1 LLPGAPFLLRGDH
14 IRVRGEN
21 RARVGAD
28 GKRGA
33 MSTEPAWLELRLEAD
48 REAVEPVS
56 ELLARHGY
64 QNGIVVQEPII
75 DELSWGEYVTDPE
88 KPVILTTYI
97 REDEASDAS
106 LQAVREG
113 LWHLGRI
120 RPVGELAIARRT
132 EKDWTET
139 WQSYYRV
146 MRVGRRTVIVPSWLE
161 YEPEAGDIVLDL
173 NPGMAFGTGLHPTT
187 RLCLRAIEDRLG
199 TGARALDLG
208 TGSGI
213 LAVLMAKLGAAEI
226 VALDT
231 DPVAVDATTATAE
244 RNGVAGVVRVGQG
257 SLDAAT
263 GRFDFI
269 AANIIANVI
278 IELAEGLADALAPG
292 GTLVVSGII
301 DDRYEEVAL
310 ALVAAG
316 LVLVD
321 LLRETDWIAIVAEK
335 R

>member
-1 LLPGAPFLLRGDH
+1 MPGTPFMLPVDH
-14 IRVRGEN
+14 IGRWEKSTY
-21 RARVGAD
+21 AD
-28 GKRGA
+28 KDRKRGA
-33 MSTEPAWLELRLEAD
+33 MSTEPAWLELRIEAD

-75 DELSWGEYVTDPE
+75 DELSWGEYVTDPG

-120 RPVGELAIARRT
+120 RPVGELAIMRRT

-146 MRVGRRTVIVPSWLE
+146 MHVGQRTVIVPSWLE
-161 YEPEAGDIVLDL
+161 YEPEPDDIVLDL

-187 RLCLRAIEDRLG
+187 RLCLRAIEARLG
-199 TGARALDLG
+199 AGVRALDLG

-213 LAVLMAKLGAAEI
+213 LAVLIAKLGAAEI

-244 RNGVAGVVRVGQG
+244 RNGVAGVIRVGQG
-257 SLDAAT
+257 SLDAAE
-263 GRFDFI
+263 GHFGFI

-278 IELAEGLADALAPG
+278 IELADGLADALEPG

-301 DDRYEEVAL
+301 EDRYEEVAL
-310 ALVAAG
+310 ALAAAG

-321 LLRETDWIAIVAEK
+321 LLRETDWVAIVAEK